1 MTSEPVEV
9 STTSWGLEYS
19 VHSVPKRHRDE
30 VAAVFPGLDL
40 TGVLVVPTCQKSKM
54 SLVNVGPDVDTEK
67 DECLERF
74 VKWAHPICEGLIQQG
89 YWADYID
96 PCSGLPMI
104 DRKHGAVYA
113 EVEGLVALRGF
124 ETGNAGCCKIILHPK
139 WGASVYPASLF
150 SNAPDRVL
158 RAALDAARDQ
168 ADP

>member
-67 DECLERF
+67 D
-74 VKWAHPICEGLIQQG
+74 
-89 YWADYID
+89 
-96 PCSGLPMI
+96 
-104 DRKHGAVYA
+104 
-113 EVEGLVALRGF
+113 
-124 ETGNAGCCKIILHPK
+124 
-139 WGASVYPASLF
+139 
-150 SNAPDRVL
+150 
-158 RAALDAARDQ
+158 
-168 ADP
+168 